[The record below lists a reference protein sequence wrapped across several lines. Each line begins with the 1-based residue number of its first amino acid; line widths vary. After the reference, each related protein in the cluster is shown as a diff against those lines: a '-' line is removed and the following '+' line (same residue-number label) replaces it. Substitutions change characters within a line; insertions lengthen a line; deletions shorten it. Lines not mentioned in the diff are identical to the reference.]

1 MLDIV
6 FDFIHILKYT
16 RNMKFFQRLI
26 WFSLGAAA
34 AAAGIYA
41 LKKVNDDVDPWEG
54 AWEKSSAPAAAQE

>member
-1 MLDIV
+1 
-6 FDFIHILKYT
+6 
-16 RNMKFFQRLI
+16 MKFFQRLI